1 MNMRLGHITLS
12 LLAAPLIA
20 APTLAAASS
29 PGLPHDLAPP
39 HRVEEAALAPTG
51 EAVAADSTTGRLEVR
66 FPGERLSRTLV
77 QWVYALASNL
87 VQRNEHG
94 FYNVRLS
101 GEVSHDQQ
109 PVDRFDYRFDI
120 PAPDDADEP
129 LALVFDR
136 DLRPGRYEVSL
147 EVEDL
152 STGKSFRTRDLLEVP
167 DLPEEEPPAEPPAEE
182 PLAVPA
188 LFEGD
193 EPFPITRPPVLAAAP
208 APPFAIAEPPAAA
221 APAAAAPAPEAPAIE
236 LLRPRTPIVVGHHR
250 FAAVARGPG
259 IERVTFLLDDVPVMA
274 KTRPPFAVE
283 LDLGDEPVVRRLAAV
298 AWGSDPDTPLARDE
312 MVLNTGQERF
322 AVELVSPT
330 AGGAGGEL
338 TGRCRVATPAGQ
350 RLARV
355 EWYVGDERVAVVD
368 RPPFDRGVPLGHA
381 RGPAAVRA
389 VAHLAD
395 GRTSEDTVLVGTAGV
410 SEKVDV
416 HLVELYTAVVDGRG
430 RALDGLSAADFR
442 VIEDGTPQEIARL
455 ERVTD
460 LPLHVSLV
468 LDVSGSMG
476 GVLGEIG
483 RAAAGFLDGALG
495 PADRASVVTFDK
507 FPRVVVDFTDDRA
520 LLANGM
526 TALRA
531 RGGTALHEG
540 LLFALRQF
548 DGIQGQ
554 RVVLLFSDGKE
565 GSDRLASEA
574 VLEYAR
580 QSGVTVYTIGLGIP
594 FRESAARGL
603 LARLARDTG
612 GRSHFV
618 ERADEVTRVA
628 AEIERDMRSRYLLAY
643 QSSNPAG
650 GGFRV
655 VDVEVARSGAEA
667 RTVRGYYP

>member
-1 MNMRLGHITLS
+1 MNKRLGHITFV
-12 LLAAPLIA
+12 LLAAPLLA
-20 APTLAAASS
+20 VPATFAAASPS
-29 PGLPHDLAPP
+29 PEPALDAP
-39 HRVEEAALAPTG
+39 HRVEEVALASAAPT
-51 EAVAADSTTGRLEVR
+51 ATTDPAATADAATGRLEVR

-77 QWVYALASNL
+77 QWVYALASHL

-94 FYNVRLS
+94 FYNVRVS
-101 GEVSHDQQ
+101 GEVSHDRQ

-120 PAPDDADEP
+120 PASEDADEP

-152 STGKSFRTRDLLEVP
+152 STGRSFRTREELEVP
-167 DLPEEEPPAEPPAEE
+167 DLPEEEAPAEPPAEE
-182 PLAVPA
+182 PIAVPA
-188 LFEGD
+188 LFMEDD
-193 EPFPITRPPVLAAAP
+193 EPFPIDQPVVLAGAP
-208 APPFAIAEPPAAA
+208 
-221 APAAAAPAPEAPAIE
+221 AAPAPEKPAIE
-236 LLRPRTPIVVGHHR
+236 LLRPKTPIVVGHHR

-274 KTRPPFAVE
+274 KTRPPFNVE
-283 LDLGDEPVVRRLAAV
+283 LDLGDEPVVRKLAAV

-322 AVELVSPT
+322 AVELVSPA
-330 AGGAGGEL
+330 AGSDGRGEL
-338 TGRCRVATPAGQ
+338 TGRCRVEAPAGQ
-350 RLARV
+350 RLDRV

-368 RPPFDRGVPLGHA
+368 RPPFDRGVPLGA
-381 RGPAAVRA
+381 PRGAAAVRA

-395 GRTSEDTVLVGTAGV
+395 GRTAEDTVLVGTAGV
-410 SEKVDV
+410 TERVDV

-430 RALDGLSAADFR
+430 RALDGLSAAEFR
-442 VIEDGTPQEIARL
+442 VIEDGTTQEIARF

-468 LDVSGSMG
+468 LDVSGSMS
-476 GVLGEIG
+476 GVLDEIG
-483 RAAAGFLDGALG
+483 RAASGFLDTALG
-495 PADRASVVTFDK
+495 PQDRASVVTFDR

-520 LLANGM
+520 LLANGV

-565 GSDRLASEA
+565 GSDELASEA

-580 QSGVTVYTIGLGIP
+580 RSGVTVYTIGLGLGWNDS
-594 FRESAARGL
+594 EARNL
-603 LARLARDTG
+603 LTRLARDTG
-612 GRSHFV
+612 GHAHFV
-618 ERADEVTRVA
+618 ERADQVPQVA
-628 AEIERDMRSRYLLAY
+628 AAIERDMRSRYLLAY

-650 GGFRV
+650 KGFRI
-655 VDVEVARSGAEA
+655 VDVQVARAGAEA